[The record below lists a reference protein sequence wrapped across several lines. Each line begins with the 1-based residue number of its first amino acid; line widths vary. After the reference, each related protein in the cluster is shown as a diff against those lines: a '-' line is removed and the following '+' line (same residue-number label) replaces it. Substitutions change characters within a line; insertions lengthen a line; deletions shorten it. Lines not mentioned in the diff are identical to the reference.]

1 MLQRPGC
8 FIWVVVALFVGTAI
22 AQNYLKGI
30 TDAQPVVAQPQTT
43 REVWIEASVTPV
55 ASATVDALATLG
67 AASAATAD
75 VVYTQ
80 QAGTQT
86 QAIIGTSAART
97 ATADTWTATAAANAA
112 TLVAA
117 EKTVTD
123 LRVAIL
129 VGTLTAIPPAQTE
142 TQAAQWVTAHAEN
155 TRAAVVATIDKREAD
170 QAAVVDDALYIATLA
185 LIGGGALIILGGLA
199 WVVVALSW
207 RVQGKAGGE
216 AQAAVL
222 SVQTRAPIPT
232 TTGGHASAPLDPHT
246 RTEHLA
252 LRVLG
257 RMAGADLSG
266 PDAGWLTSAPDFGD
280 NRSRDRVAAALVA
293 AGLAE
298 SVNGVGVKLAD
309 GWTIGELIEAIA
321 DGSERLPDPPR
332 PGGCPLKKPY
342 R

>member
-43 REVWIEASVTPV
+43 REVWIAASVTPV
-55 ASATVDALATLG
+55 ASVTVDALATLG

-97 ATADTWTATAAANAA
+97 ATADTWTATAAADAA

-129 VGTLTAIPPAQTE
+129 VGTLTAIPPMQTE
-142 TQAAQWVTAHAEN
+142 VQAQQWATAHAES
-155 TRAAVVATIDKREAD
+155 TRAAVAVTLDAREAT
-170 QAAVVDDALYIATLA
+170 QAAVVDEALYWATLA
-185 LIGGGALIILGGLA
+185 LIGGGAVIILAGLG

-216 AQAAVL
+216 AQATVEQAK
-222 SVQTRAPIPT
+222 RRDPIPT
-232 TTGGHASAPLDPHT
+232 TAGGQPTAPLDPYT
-246 RTEHLA
+246 KAEHLA
-252 LRVLG
+252 MRALG
-257 RMAGADLSG
+257 RMAAPDKGG
-266 PDAGWLTSAPDFGD
+266 PDATMLTSAPVFSD
-280 NRSRDRVAAALVA
+280 NKTRDKVRDALIA
-293 AGLAE
+293 AGLARSE
-298 SVNGVGVKLAD
+298 NGVGVELLG
-309 GWTIGELIEAIA
+309 GWTVGSLAQAIA
-321 DGSERLPDPPR
+321 DGEVTLDDPPT
-332 PGGCPLKKPY
+332 LSA
-342 R
+342 